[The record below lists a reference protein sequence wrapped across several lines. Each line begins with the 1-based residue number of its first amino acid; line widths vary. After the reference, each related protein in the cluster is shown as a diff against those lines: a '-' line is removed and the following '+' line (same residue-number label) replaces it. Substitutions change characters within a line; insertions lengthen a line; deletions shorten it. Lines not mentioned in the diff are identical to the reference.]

1 MGFVLFGVID
11 VIARCTHGY
20 LIQLLINGLMK
31 LRYVSQGWKFFY
43 FKAISHARLKN

>member
-20 LIQLLINGLMK
+20 LIQFLINGLMK
-31 LRYVSQGWKFFY
+31 LRCLSRVENFF
-43 FKAISHARLKN
+43 I